1 MEKEY
6 IKEQIKKKI
15 EDCENFDEVLDKISQ
30 YIIDHYEERK
40 IEVE

>member
-15 EDCENFDEVLDKISQ
+15 EECEDFENVLDKIAE